1 MGGAGKRFPLCRQS
15 ASDRPSDSCR
25 FSFTQIPA
33 RYNSSRTDG
42 RIDPGV
48 LNNTPNRP
56 GRQIT
61 GDRMFVLALAPLL
74 ALTKE
79 ERLLLWA
86 GILVGVLLLGAAII
100 ARVDRWRKR
109 QMEPPDDESDHM
121 MSFREMYERG
131 ELSKKE
137 YDRVLRRVAERVGA
151 KPKPAPTAPAPTQP
165 AASTQEP
172 AAGPTATEEPPAPPP
187 G

>member
-1 MGGAGKRFPLCRQS
+1 M
-15 ASDRPSDSCR
+15 
-25 FSFTQIPA
+25 T
-33 RYNSSRTDG
+33 
-42 RIDPGV
+42 V
-48 LNNTPNRP
+48 LT
-56 GRQIT
+56 
-61 GDRMFVLALAPLL
+61 LAPLL

-109 QMEPPDDESDHM
+109 QMEPPDDESDHL
-121 MSFREMYERG
+121 MSFRDMYERG
-131 ELSKKE
+131 ELSKGE

-151 KPKPAPTAPAPTQP
+151 KPKPTPPPTQP